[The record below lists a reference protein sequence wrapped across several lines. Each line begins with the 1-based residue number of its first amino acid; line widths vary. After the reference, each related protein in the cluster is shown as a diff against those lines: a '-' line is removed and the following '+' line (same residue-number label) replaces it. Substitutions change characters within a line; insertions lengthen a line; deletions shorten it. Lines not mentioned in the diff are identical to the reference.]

1 MKKWLWVLVGVII
14 IAVVIGLFVHQKRA
28 KQPEVIKIGAI
39 LPLTGNFAFFGEEIK
54 KGIEIGIEKVKVI
67 HLIYE

>member
-54 KGIEIGIEKVKVI
+54 R
-67 HLIYE
+67 Y